1 MSKTVLIV
9 EDDPEDINLL
19 TEAFAEIDPAIEFLT
34 AYNGLEALTI
44 LDKTTTR
51 PDLII
56 LDMNLPKMNGMNCLA
71 EIKKDK
77 RYVGIPVVLFSST
90 FLHYSQD
97 ALKKMGANHCIKKPN
112 NYGELRTTSLFF
124 YTIMS
129 EKI

>member
-19 TEAFAEIDPAIEFLT
+19 TEAFSEIDPAMEFLT
-34 AYNGLEALTI
+34 AHNGLEALTI
-44 LDKTTTR
+44 LDKSTIQ
-51 PDLII
+51 PHLII
-56 LDMNLPKMNGMNCLA
+56 LDMNLPKMNGINCLA

-77 RYVGIPVVLFSST
+77 RYTGIPVVLFSST

-97 ALKKMGANHCIKKPN
+97 ALKDLGANYCIKKPN

-124 YTIMS
+124 YS
-129 EKI
+129 LLSGK